1 VLTASCAAC
10 LLPSFASDPS
20 QPKARSMRHTKPLIQ
35 FPRPTAIA
43 PRNLARWRKARSLL
57 ILCLAAVLS
66 VFSID
71 ASNAQVKENSV
82 EGQNIMAAVRFIRSM
97 GMDEAA
103 DQIQKALRDGD
114 IYQDNLS
121 GGDLGKTSPATK
133 NITIDNSVLGKGD
146 IGTQLFSSKFH
157 FGQIFHLAMVLYHEN
172 VHRNQGLSIRIRS
185 VIGKEPDEYQAWTR
199 TLAATTEWIDT
210 LWRQYRKLGKSDSTE
225 DKEARTSAAKQLES
239 ATTFLSSE
247 ASSFVDEHKASGYDL
262 ERWKKFQKIAGE
274 LRGLVIEVSRAES
287 QGKTVSLEQ
296 REKISETVSDAL
308 KAEKAVIGD
317 LPKPARKHAAQ
328 PPTRISE
335 RPRKAVHHAPATTR
349 ARLSGSSPLAAG
361 GKCPGA
367 VSGATLKQR
376 DRDANVI
383 FALARECIAWNG
395 AGR

>member
-1 VLTASCAAC
+1 MCHA
-10 LLPSFASDPS
+10 
-20 QPKARSMRHTKPLIQ
+20 KPVIRFL
-35 FPRPTAIA
+35 RPTALA
-43 PRNLARWRKARSLL
+43 ARHLARWRKARSLL
-57 ILCLAAVLS
+57 VLCLAAVLS
-66 VFSID
+66 VFSLD
-71 ASNAQVKENSV
+71 AGHAQVKENSV
-82 EGQNIMAAVRFIRSM
+82 EGQNITAAVKFIRSM

-103 DQIQKALRDGD
+103 DQITKALRDGD

-172 VHRNQGLSIRIRS
+172 VHRNQGWSIRFRS
-185 VIGKEPDEYQAWTR
+185 VIGKEPDEYEAWTR

-210 LWRQYRKLGKSDSTE
+210 LWRQYTKLGKSSSTE

-247 ASSFVDEHKASGYDL
+247 AGAFVDERKAFGYDKT
-262 ERWKKFQKIAGE
+262 RWQKFEKLTQE
-274 LRGLVIEVSRAES
+274 LRGLVIDVSRAES
-287 QGKTVSLEQ
+287 QGKTVTREQ
-296 REKISETVSDAL
+296 RDKISDTLSDTL

-317 LPKPARKHAAQ
+317 LPKQARKHAAQ

-335 RPRKAVHHAPATTR
+335 RPRKEVRHAPATTH
-349 ARLSGSSPLAAG
+349 ARLSASSPLSAA

-367 VSGATLKQR
+367 VPGATLKQR

>member
-1 VLTASCAAC
+1 
-10 LLPSFASDPS
+10 
-20 QPKARSMRHTKPLIQ
+20 MRHTKPLIQ

-43 PRNLARWRKARSLL
+43 PPNLARWRNARGLL

-66 VFSID
+66 VFSLD
-71 ASNAQVKENSV
+71 AGNAQVKENSV
-82 EGQNIMAAVRFIRSM
+82 EGQNIAAAVKFIRSM

-103 DQIQKALRDGD
+103 DQITKALRDGD

-247 ASSFVDEHKASGYDL
+247 ASSFVTEHKAYGYDL
-262 ERWKKFQKIAGE
+262 ERWKKFQKVADE
-274 LRGLVIEVSRAES
+274 LRGLLIEVSRAES

-335 RPRKAVHHAPATTR
+335 RPRKEVPHAPATTR
-349 ARLSGSSPLAAG
+349 ARLSSNSPLAAG

-367 VSGATLKQR
+367 VPGATLTQR

-383 FALARECIAWNG
+383 LALTRECIAWNG